1 MQRISL
7 SKRIGRKTQFG
18 QGMTEYIIMVALIAI
33 GAISAFTFFSHSVQ
47 SGIAEVAN
55 GIAGNTSGVSK
66 SATDSTSAGNS
77 ANTSAEAKVGL
88 DNYGTQNVKQQ

>member
-1 MQRISL
+1 MQLINL
-7 SKRIGRKTQFG
+7 SRRIGRKTQFG
-18 QGMTEYIIMVALIAI
+18 QDTTEYIIMVALIAI

-66 SATDSTSAGNS
+66 ASTDGTNAGKN
-77 ANTSAEAKVGL
+77 ANTAAETTIGL

>member
-1 MQRISL
+1 MQLINL

-55 GIAGNTSGVSK
+55 GLAGQSGAVSTA
-66 SATDSTSAGNS
+66 ATDAKNAGAS
-77 ANTSAEAKVGL
+77 ANTSAETKVGL
-88 DNYGTQNVKQQ
+88 DNYGTVNVKQQ

>member
-1 MQRISL
+1 
-7 SKRIGRKTQFG
+7 
-18 QGMTEYIIMVALIAI
+18 MVALIAI

-55 GIAGNTSGVSK
+55 GL
-66 SATDSTSAGNS
+66 AGNS
-77 ANTSAEAKVGL
+77 GGVSTAATNTKNAGTNANNAATAVIGL

>member
-1 MQRISL
+1 
-7 SKRIGRKTQFG
+7 
-18 QGMTEYIIMVALIAI
+18 MVALIAI

-55 GIAGNTSGVSK
+55 GIAGNTSGVTKASGDGTK
-66 SATDSTSAGNS
+66 AGNA
-77 ANTSAEAKVGL
+77 ANGAAEATIGL